1 MKRTIEVTIMGQKFM
16 VRSES
21 DESYVQRVAEFVN
34 NKIIEI
40 SAKTKAIPS
49 LQVVILAAMNVADE
63 LLRHRDDHDKTVIGL
78 EKKIEGMIEL
88 IDLQL

>member
-1 MKRTIEVTIMGQKFM
+1 MKRTIEITIMGQKFM
-16 VRSES
+16 VRSDS
-21 DESYVQRVAEFVN
+21 DESYIQRVAEFVN
-34 NKIIEI
+34 EKIIEI

-49 LQVVILAAMNVADE
+49 LQVVMLAAMNVADE
-63 LLRHRDDHDKTVIGL
+63 LLKSREEHGRKVVGL